1 MTYSKN
7 RILILEHLFT
17 VLQNTILK
25 PMKKFIS
32 TLTSLAMSASLT
44 AGALAV
50 PFSADALT
58 YDKTMKSLTIK
69 AEKTTISAEEIAAG
83 DVKVKCYVYL
93 DDVNGANDTNC
104 VQAFMTFG
112 KCASDNIKM
121 TGITNMF
128 ANSGTYTRP
137 DGTVLNCSK
146 CPFYVGTIVNRT
158 KAFSAEGDY
167 QAEKVSDDICSM
179 SWSRATMDGSY
190 IGEKS
195 TDYHVAEFEVTLE
208 KGAAAGDY
216 EITFINE
223 DMTYVNPD
231 YVGTDNATTVVSV
244 DGWVTYD
251 DYYFGG
257 LELNSTKITVEGDV
271 TPGTTAPIATTTP
284 APVTTQAPTT
294 TKPVDPPSTDKL
306 QWKLS
311 TVNAADAEDGVIY
324 VDATVSNAWGSDP
337 DTEGI
342 RGMSAGIIYDKLAFE
357 LIEIGESGYGST
369 TANIAEGLLSAT
381 LSSNTSDAGIILDK
395 GASVTYFGFKIKS
408 GVANGTY
415 PVKWDKNETKAIL
428 DPGSYGGDNPRPLK
442 YADLDLV
449 DGAIIVGDAETN
461 NGTYPTT
468 PSTDALQWSLATVNA
483 SDAEDG
489 VIYVDATVSRA
500 WGEDTDTEGVR
511 GMSAGVIYDKS
522 AFELVEIGESSYGS
536 TTVNVAEGLLSATL
550 SSNTSDAGI
559 ILNKGELVTY
569 FGFKLKS
576 GVADGT
582 YAIKWNRD
590 ETKAILD
597 PGSFGT
603 ENPRPLKY
611 ADLDLVDGA
620 IIVKGAVTTT
630 PAPITTTPAPITTTP
645 APITTTPAPIT
656 TTPAPITTT
665 VAPTT
670 SGEGDVLYGDT
681 NCDGTV
687 NIADVVMLNKYLTN
701 AEKYPV
707 TDNGKKNADCDT
719 KAGLTTND
727 SYCIIRAIV
736 KLISLPYAD

>member
-1 MTYSKN
+1 
-7 RILILEHLFT
+7 
-17 VLQNTILK
+17 
-25 PMKKFIS
+25 MKKFIS

-128 ANSGTYTRP
+128 ANPGTYTKP

-146 CPFYVGTIVNRT
+146 GPFYVGTIVNRT

-306 QWKLS
+306 QWSLA
-311 TVNAADAEDGVIY
+311 TVNADDAEDGVIY

-337 DTEGI
+337 DTEGV
-342 RGMSAGIIYDKLAFE
+342 RGLSAGVTYDKSAFE
-357 LIEIGESGYGST
+357 LVEIGESAYGST
-369 TANIAEGLLSAT
+369 TVNIAEGLLSAT
-381 LSSNTSDAGIILDK
+381 LSSNTDDSGIIL
-395 GASVTYFGFKIKS
+395 
-408 GVANGTY
+408 
-415 PVKWDKNETKAIL
+415 E
-428 DPGSYGGDNPRPLK
+428 
-442 YADLDLV
+442 
-449 DGAIIVGDAETN
+449 
-461 NGTYPTT
+461 
-468 PSTDALQWSLATVNA
+468 
-483 SDAEDG
+483 
-489 VIYVDATVSRA
+489 
-500 WGEDTDTEGVR
+500 EG
-511 GMSAGVIYDKS
+511 K
-522 AFELVEIGESSYGS
+522 
-536 TTVNVAEGLLSATL
+536 
-550 SSNTSDAGI
+550 
-559 ILNKGELVTY
+559 LVTY
-569 FGFKLKS
+569 FGFKMKS

-582 YAIKWNRD
+582 YPVKWNRD

-620 IIVKGAVTTT
+620 IVVGNGTVQPGTTAAPATTPALTTTKPVDPPSTDKLQWSLATVDAADAEDGVIYVDATVSNAWGSDPDTEGVRGLSAGVTYDKNAFELVEIGESGYGSTTVNVAQGLLSATLSSNTDDAGIILNKGASVTYFGFKIKSGVADGTYPVKWNRDETKAILDPGSFSTENPRPLKYADLDLVDGAIIVKGADTTTPAPITTT